1 METAR
6 RTTIA
11 TLLLALAIVAF
22 ATATATLVNITE
34 WKVSAQDSPVVKVAS
49 SDATTYTELVTVGKY
64 TYGGTNRTTITVVG
78 FKGDPTTYTSVL
90 KICNTGSR
98 DVDVTL
104 KYEGVLSS
112 YVQSRPFKYIKYIQL
127 LYPGTSSSPQTLTID
142 SSTPI
147 GASISLGTITSGLCS
162 DDIGV
167 KVLVTPDAPTN
178 QVLITIEVDVESQ
191 LSTSQATP
199 ES

>member
-90 KICNTGSR
+90 KICNKGDRS
-98 DVDVTL
+98 VSVTL
-104 KYEGVLSS
+104 RYKKVLDGNWDH
-112 YVQSRPFKYIKYIQL
+112 VEYIQL
-127 LYPGTSSSPQTLTID
+127 LYPGTSSSPQTLYID
-142 SSTPI
+142 SSTPE
-147 GASISLGTITSGLCS
+147 GASISLGTIESGLCS

-167 KVLVTPDAPTN
+167 EVLVTPNAPTN

-191 LSTSQATP
+191 LSG
-199 ES
+199 